1 MKGFEMTKDRFKIEP
16 MNRSL
21 ETSVTVTVR
30 RPFKGG
36 RYQPVERT
44 TATTPLYRFGKYKH
58 LTYDEAVAKK
68 ANYDSASAGL
78 RDGET
83 LLIY

>member
-1 MKGFEMTKDRFKIEP
+1 MTKDRFKIEP

-30 RPFKGG
+30 RPFKRG

-44 TATTPLYRFGKYKH
+44 TVSTPLYRFGKYKH

-83 LLIY
+83 LLLY